1 MTQSISARVAH
12 VLRGDGRRRWLLWHN
27 TASGRKT
34 GNLWFRL
41 VINRKSL
48 GRNRKSFSAEG
59 VFLPKWSLSVISVFQ
74 PKLPEFISERFLSRK
89 AKRMPFSVEHC
100 FWPLLSVCRA
110 RACGTAAATRNY
122 HLQIGSVRPSVL
134 RSITRGNRRQSLSL
148 PPQLHSSPCP
158 FVWLAALV
166 SRFPPGPVW

>member
-1 MTQSISARVAH
+1 MVSASDQPKESRTKPKE
-12 VLRGDGRRRWLLWHN
+12 LFGRRR
-27 TASGRKT
+27 
-34 GNLWFRL
+34 
-41 VINRKSL
+41 
-48 GRNRKSFSAEG
+48 
-59 VFLPKWSLSVISVFQ
+59 SLSAKMVPFCYFCI
-74 PKLPEFISERFLSRK
+74 PAKLQEFISERFLSRK

-100 FWPLLSVCRA
+100 FRPLLSVCRA